1 MPRPNQ
7 NYEKNN
13 HKFGES
19 FGKLIKYCKPY
30 LPPIIVAILFGGG
43 LFGFAGMLLGVP
55 TFAVIYYIAQMLI
68 ESKLEQK
75 NLPTNSRHYHPMS
88 YVDEYGRFRYSKKKV
103 YRKTKEE
110 AEKADRNPTGEDP

>member
-30 LPPIIVAILFGGG
+30 LPAIIVAIFLFIKIR
-43 LFGFAGMLLGVP
+43 FP
-55 TFAVIYYIAQMLI
+55 YYNDKVAAYI
-68 ESKLEQK
+68 KK
-75 NLPTNSRHYHPMS
+75 NKKNSWI
-88 YVDEYGRFRYSKKKV
+88 
-103 YRKTKEE
+103 
-110 AEKADRNPTGEDP
+110 